1 MIYLFSKRPDPGGFS
16 DEELQ
21 IAARAVQDAMLRS
34 LEEESESK
42 HIFSESFLARMNA
55 LFRKDERRNG
65 IKRAL
70 QHAAIIVIGVFL
82 AGALLLAFNPE
93 VRADFTRW
101 VKSTF
106 EKSIFYQY
114 FSEEKVYIPG
124 ESIGSLPDIEFG
136 WLPSENKVQKVYD
149 DGNHVV
155 ILLEDVDKPIVLEI
169 WTIESVRFTEFF
181 FDGFV
186 REDASVLTWSGDF
199 YQSLDSNTASVL
211 IWTDDDAG
219 IVFFL
224 NASLPKDTMIKLAE
238 NIKEKK
244 K

>member
-106 EKSIFYQY
+106 EKSI
-114 FSEEKVYIPG
+114 
-124 ESIGSLPDIEFG
+124 SI
-136 WLPSENKVQKVYD
+136 
-149 DGNHVV
+149 
-155 ILLEDVDKPIVLEI
+155 
-169 WTIESVRFTEFF
+169 
-181 FDGFV
+181 
-186 REDASVLTWSGDF
+186 
-199 YQSLDSNTASVL
+199 
-211 IWTDDDAG
+211 
-219 IVFFL
+219 
-224 NASLPKDTMIKLAE
+224 
-238 NIKEKK
+238 NISRKK
-244 K
+244 KYIFQANQSDLFLTLSSVGFLAKIKCKKFMMTGTMLLFF

>member
-34 LEEESESK
+34 LEAESESK
-42 HIFSESFLARMNA
+42 HTFSESFLARMNA

-101 VKSTF
+101 IRNTY
-106 EKSIFYQY
+106 EKSIFYQF
-114 FSEEKVYIPG
+114 FSSENTVVPDEA
-124 ESIGSLPDIEFG
+124 SNSLPDVEFG
-136 WLPSENKVQKVYD
+136 WLPGDYSYQKVFD
-149 DGNHVV
+149 DGAH
-155 ILLEDVDKPIVLEI
+155 IIVLLNDSKEI
-169 WTIESVRFTEFF
+169 IMLEYWAIEKVKYVEFF
-181 FDGFV
+181 NDYYD
-186 REDASVLTWSGDF
+186 REDAQVYESSADF
-199 YQSLDSNTASVL
+199 FRALNSNTENVL
-211 IWTDDDAG
+211 IWTKADSQ
-219 IVFFL
+219 IVFYLFSHQSKEVMVEIA
-224 NASLPKDTMIKLAE
+224 N
-238 NIKEKK
+238 NIKEK
-244 K
+244 